1 MHLIVNISDPGPVFN
16 IVEGGLDNFKIDET
30 VGLSTVKGADGIL
43 NAYPNPFINSI
54 TFTLAGN
61 DKLASTLVITDITG
75 RVLEQIQVTGTNQKV
90 EMGKTLPAGLYIARL
105 MKSDGTS
112 TDIKITKQ

>member
-1 MHLIVNISDPGPVFN
+1 
-16 IVEGGLDNFKIDET
+16 
-30 VGLSTVKGADGIL
+30 
-43 NAYPNPFINSI
+43 
-54 TFTLAGN
+54 
-61 DKLASTLVITDITG
+61 LVITDITG